1 MKVLRSNMQ
10 SLCIFMAVLMLIVSI
25 PKESVLAALIDTE
38 NVMDSVHSQE
48 ARDQVRQF
56 LAREDMQA
64 ALIAHGIDPI
74 EAQSR
79 IDALSDDEVIR
90 ISDQIDQ
97 LPAGGG
103 FAEFLLITLLVVV
116 LVFVILDLTGVTDV
130 FTFIKPQKSK

>member
-1 MKVLRSNMQ
+1 MKLFRSKMQ

-25 PKESVLAALIDTE
+25 PRESVLAALVNTE
-38 NVMDSVHSQE
+38 NVMDSVYSQE

-56 LAREDMQA
+56 LAREDSQA

-74 EAQSR
+74 EARSR

-97 LPAGGG
+97 LPAGGNVAV
-103 FAEFLLITLLVVV
+103 FFFVV
-116 LVFVILDLTGVTDV
+116 LIVFVLTLIVLDLSGVTDF
-130 FTFIKPQKSK
+130 FTFTDSEEKK